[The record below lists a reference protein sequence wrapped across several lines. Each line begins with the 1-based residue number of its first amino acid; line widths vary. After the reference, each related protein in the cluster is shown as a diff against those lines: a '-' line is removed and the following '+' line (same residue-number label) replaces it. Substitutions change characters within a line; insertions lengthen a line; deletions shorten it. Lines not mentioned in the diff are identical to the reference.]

1 MKSTDFPTL
10 VDSGPF
16 LGALPSPSIIFM
28 PSLSTAL
35 PTGLCTC
42 PFNGHGLALNITTKQ
57 FCNRAV
63 FSGLDMTNDVFS
75 QSSCDHSLMITS
87 IHIPY
92 GRRKEAPSV
101 HKILSK
107 HLSSLN
113 HVIYTQVTS
122 LEVCMHAYVV
132 PRGLLR
138 SAVLCEPSMPPL
150 GLGCSFLWVT
160 DAECMT
166 SQWCICSYVTHAPV
180 CNPIK
185 VTCSLHGI
193 WIHPLFGKI
202 ESSLSRGTSSHTE
215 KHMEQR
221 VEIG

>member
-1 MKSTDFPTL
+1 
-10 VDSGPF
+10 
-16 LGALPSPSIIFM
+16 
-28 PSLSTAL
+28 
-35 PTGLCTC
+35 
-42 PFNGHGLALNITTKQ
+42 
-57 FCNRAV
+57 
-63 FSGLDMTNDVFS
+63 
-75 QSSCDHSLMITS
+75 
-87 IHIPY
+87 
-92 GRRKEAPSV
+92 
-101 HKILSK
+101 
-107 HLSSLN
+107 
-113 HVIYTQVTS
+113 
-122 LEVCMHAYVV
+122 MHAYVV